1 MEFFKYVD
9 MAELIAQ
16 VGGDVNK
23 AYIWSYFVCG
33 AAVFA
38 VIYAL
43 QSVALYTIGKREG
56 YAHRWMAFVPFLNL
70 YYMGVVS
77 QKNRVFRLNTKQVGI
92 ALAVLDAVLF
102 VLKILYY
109 VAMFLIFNGGYV
121 NAVKEPSLYYSGIE
135 LITGYEQT
143 ANFPVSLN
151 WAWWIFSKLDYYILS
166 WISLVYV
173 IFNVFLTISFFRTYA
188 SGRYILFSLLSI
200 FLPIRGILMFA
211 VRNNRGKGYADYIRE
226 QQQRR
231 YAMYQEYMRNNPPPT
246 GGGSYY
252 GNNYGNDYNQGGQ
265 SSSQSKPADPFDGLG
280 ENGSQNGGGRPDDT
294 FGDV

>member
-1 MEFFKYVD
+1 MEFFKFVD
-9 MAELIAQ
+9 AADLIAQ
-16 VGGDVNK
+16 IGGDVNK
-23 AYIWSYFVCG
+23 VYLWSYFVFG

-56 YAHRWMAFVPFLNL
+56 YSNRWMAFVPFLNI
-70 YYMGVVS
+70 YYLGVVS
-77 QKNRVFRLNTKQVGI
+77 QKNRIFRLNAKHVGL
-92 ALAVLDAVLF
+92 ALAILDAVLF
-102 VLKILYY
+102 ALKILYY
-109 VAMFLIFNGGYV
+109 VSMFLIFNGGY
-121 NAVKEPSLYYSGIE
+121 ATPVKEPSLYYSGIE

-143 ANFPVSLN
+143 ANFPASLN
-151 WAWWIFSKLDYYILS
+151 WAWWIFSRLDTYLMD

-200 FLPIRGILMFA
+200 FFPIRGILMFA
-211 VRNNRGKGYADYIRE
+211 VRNNRGKSYSDYIRE

-246 GGGSYY
+246 GDGSYY
-252 GNNYGNDYNQGGQ
+252 GNNYNQGGQ
-265 SSSQSKPADPFDGLG
+265 QSSQSKPDDPFDGLG
-280 ENGSQNGGGRPDDT
+280 ENSSQNDSGRPDDP
-294 FGDV
+294 FGGM